1 MVDAG
6 EARLVE
12 ANGGLIPA
20 ERGWFVVNA
29 TEARWKEWG
38 SLGVYCPFEGKLPF
52 LQLGINLN
60 VLQPGQ
66 SLGRYHLE
74 PGHEEDF
81 LVLEGECILIV
92 EEQERRLGRWDFFHC
107 PPGVAHMIVGAGDG
121 PSVVLAV
128 GARGNGKGVSQGVV
142 YPVSE
147 LAARHGVS
155 VGRETGDPLEAY
167 ADLPRAK
174 KSVQYGGWLD

>member
-1 MVDAG
+1 MAVG

-12 ANGGLIPA
+12 AKGGLIPD

-38 SLGVYCPFEGKLPF
+38 NLGVYCPFEGKLPF

-60 VLQPGQ
+60 VLEPGQ
-66 SLGRYHLE
+66 SLGRYHRE

-81 LVLEGECILIV
+81 FVLDGECVLIV
-92 EEQERRLGRWDFFHC
+92 EEQERPLRRWDFVHC

-121 PSVVLAV
+121 PAVVLAV
-128 GARGNGKGVSQGVV
+128 GTRGGDTGVE
-142 YPVSE
+142 YPVSK

-155 VGRETGDPLEAY
+155 VDRETTSAVEAY
-167 ADLPRAK
+167 ADLPRAR
-174 KSVQYGGWLD
+174 KSVAYDGWLD